1 MTDSNNI
8 QTSRRMKERQRRSF
22 IVLSDAYR
30 KKNAWLKAAAML
42 MLALTATAC
51 ARMGQPDG
59 GWYDDTPPRIVHT
72 SPKEKAT
79 GVNSRKVTI
88 SFDEFIKLEDA
99 ANKVVVSPPQLEM
112 PDIRSKGKKILID
125 LKDSLKQN
133 ITYTIDFSD
142 AISDNNEG
150 NPMGNYTYSFST
162 GERIDTFEV
171 AGNVLDASNLE
182 PVKGIL
188 VGLYDDLS
196 DTAFTT
202 KPMMRVARTDSRG
215 RFIIKGVAEGSY
227 RIYALQ
233 DADGDYKH
241 NQKSEMVAF
250 THNTYSPSC
259 ASDIRQDTIWRDELR
274 IDSIMRVPYMHF
286 RPDDIVLLA
295 FTETQTDRY
304 LLKTERKDE
313 KKVTFYFSYGSDKLP
328 AIEGLNFNAD
338 SAFIVEASP
347 KNDTITYWLRD
358 TMMVNMDTLEMKA
371 EYLYT
376 DSTGT
381 LTSRTDTILALA
393 KTSYEKRLK
402 AQEKEFEKWQKIQEK
417 AKKKGEP
424 YDSIMPVKNM
434 EVNITSSSALD
445 PDKNVKLEVPTPLT
459 RLDTAAVHLYMK
471 YDTLWYRADCEVHP
485 VEGTLRKFEVRAE
498 WLPGTEYSL
507 EIDSAAFEDIYGTV
521 SAPLKR
527 GIKVRS
533 LDEYSSLI
541 VNVTGAEDST
551 NLIVQLL
558 NSSGNEVKR
567 AKTENG
573 MAEFYYV
580 MPGKYYLSAF
590 IDKNDNGKWDTGNY
604 NDDLQPEEVFYD
616 TKAIEC
622 KAKWD
627 LTHNW
632 NIRLL
637 PLTQQKPG
645 AITKQKPEE
654 QKKLKNR
661 NADRAREMG
670 IEYKPKEKK

>member
-1 MTDSNNI
+1 
-8 QTSRRMKERQRRSF
+8 
-22 IVLSDAYR
+22 
-30 KKNAWLKAAAML
+30 ML
-42 MLALTATAC
+42 TLVLTAAAC

-59 GWYDDTPPRIVHT
+59 GWYDDTPPRIIHT
-72 SPKEKAT
+72 SPKEKSA
-79 GVNSRKVTI
+79 GVTSKKVTI
-88 SFDEFIKLEDA
+88 AFDEFIKLEDA

-125 LKDSLKQN
+125 LKDSLKEN
-133 ITYTIDFSD
+133 TTYTIDFSD

-233 DADGDYKH
+233 DADADYRH

-250 THNTYSPSC
+250 NHMTYSPTC
-259 ASDIRQDTIWRDELR
+259 APDIRQDTIWRDELR
-274 IDSIMRVPYMHF
+274 IDSIMRVSYMHF
-286 RPDDIVLLA
+286 KPDDIVLLA
-295 FTETQTDRY
+295 FTEIQTDRY

-313 KKVTFYFSYGSDKLP
+313 RKMTFYFSYGSEELP
-328 AIEGLNFNAD
+328 VIEGLNFDAD

-347 KNDTITYWLRD
+347 KQDTITYWLRD
-358 TMMVNMDTLEMKA
+358 TALVNTDTLEMKVQ
-371 EYLYT
+371 YLAT

-381 LTSRTDTILALA
+381 LVSKTDTIQALA

-402 AQEKEFEKWQKIQEK
+402 NLEKEFEKWQKIQEK

-424 YDSIMPVKNM
+424 YDSIMPVKNL
-434 EVNITSSSALD
+434 EVNIISSSSLD

-459 RLDTAAVHLYMK
+459 RLDTAAIHLYSK
-471 YDTLWYRADCEVHP
+471 YDTLWYRAYCELHP
-485 VEGTLRKFEVRAE
+485 IEGTLRKFEVKAE
-498 WLPGTEYSL
+498 WQPGIEYSL
-507 EIDSAAFEDIYGTV
+507 EIDSAAFEDIYGMV

-527 GIKVRS
+527 GLKVRP
-533 LDEYSSLI
+533 LDDYSSLM
-541 VNVTGAEDST
+541 VNVTGTKDSM
-551 NLIVQLL
+551 NIIVQLL
-558 NSSGNEVKR
+558 NGSGNEVKR
-567 AKTENG
+567 ARVENG
-573 MAEFYYV
+573 TAEFYYV

-590 IDKNDNGKWDTGNY
+590 NDRNNNGKWDTGNY
-604 NDDLQPEEVFYD
+604 KEDLQPEEVFYD
-616 TKAIEC
+616 AKEIEC

-632 NIRLL
+632 NISLL
-637 PLTQQKPG
+637 PLTRQKPG

-670 IEYKPKEKK
+670 IEYKPDEKK